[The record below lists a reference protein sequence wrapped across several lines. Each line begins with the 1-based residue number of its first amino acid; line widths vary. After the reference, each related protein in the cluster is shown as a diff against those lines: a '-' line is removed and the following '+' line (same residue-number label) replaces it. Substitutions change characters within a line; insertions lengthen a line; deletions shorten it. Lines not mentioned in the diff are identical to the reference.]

1 MVKAQTFAQA
11 VINFLYLCDEP
22 YWGSHIIN
30 SRIEQADNTTLWS
43 FRIKL
48 SGYEPFPA
56 SLLVDW
62 AGYLH
67 TEDAFIDIEGDK
79 TEVSF
84 MVDEKD
90 FDSYEPK
97 QNDNEE

>member
-11 VINFLYLCDEP
+11 VINFLHLCDEP

-48 SGYEPFPA
+48 SGTNLSHHPCFATGQY
-56 SLLVDW
+56 
-62 AGYLH
+62 
-67 TEDAFIDIEGDK
+67 ICK
-79 TEVSF
+79 
-84 MVDEKD
+84 
-90 FDSYEPK
+90 PK
-97 QNDNEE
+97 MQ